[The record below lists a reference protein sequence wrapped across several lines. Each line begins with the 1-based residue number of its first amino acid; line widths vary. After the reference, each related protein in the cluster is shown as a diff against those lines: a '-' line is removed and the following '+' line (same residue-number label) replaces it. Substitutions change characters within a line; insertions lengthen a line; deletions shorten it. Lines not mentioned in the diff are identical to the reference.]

1 MASGKNVAD
10 LKRTL
15 LKPALTSHFEI
26 AMDSPFK
33 AGGTQGGQSSLS
45 KFGVRFEQDQLNLMC
60 SEVSLPGSNLATLE
74 LTSDHTGVTERH
86 AYRRIFDDRLD
97 FTFYVDAANYMPI
110 RFFEAWIDWIVGFDG
125 GDTRDASSYYRA
137 KYRDDYAVDG
147 LKITKFEKSSPAANS
162 REEAVRRGQPATSLT
177 YGFVKAYP
185 ISINSMPVSY
195 EASSLLKCTV
205 SMTYMRY
212 YIDRPQR
219 IAPPADISGRFNPQR
234 NLSIAEQALQNASQ
248 FLPPAVRSV
257 ADVASSILFQ

>member
-110 RFFEAWIDWIVGFDG
+110 RFFEAWIDWIVGFD
-125 GDTRDASSYYRA
+125 
-137 KYRDDYAVDG
+137 DG
-147 LKITKFEKSSPAANS
+147 RETFEFAYWFGNYL
-162 REEAVRRGQPATSLT
+162 VSLMI
-177 YGFVKAYP
+177 
-185 ISINSMPVSY
+185 ISIAFFFGEGIKRVVALKLGFRPEFKIWPNGLAIGTILVLISLGKFWYFLHTNRSPVGRNSGY
-195 EASSLLKCTV
+195 NHC
-205 SMTYMRY
+205 
-212 YIDRPQR
+212 
-219 IAPPADISGRFNPQR
+219 
-234 NLSIAEQALQNASQ
+234 
-248 FLPPAVRSV
+248 
-257 ADVASSILFQ
+257 

>member
-1 MASGKNVAD
+1 M
-10 LKRTL
+10 
-15 LKPALTSHFEI
+15 
-26 AMDSPFK
+26 
-33 AGGTQGGQSSLS
+33 
-45 KFGVRFEQDQLNLMC
+45 
-60 SEVSLPGSNLATLE
+60 SLPGSNLATLE

-110 RFFEAWIDWIVGFDG
+110 RFFEAWIDWIVGFDE
-125 GDTRDASSYYRA
+125 GDTRDTSSYYRA

-147 LKITKFEKSSPAANS
+147 LKITKFERSSPATTS
-162 REEAVRRGQPATSLT
+162 REEAVRRGQQATSLT

-195 EASSLLKCTV
+195 DASSLLKCTV

-219 IAPPADISGRFNPQR
+219 IAPPADISGRFDPQR

-248 FLPPAVRSV
+248 FLPPIV
-257 ADVASSILFQ
+257 SSAAQFLF

>member
-33 AGGTQGGQSSLS
+33 PGGTQGGQESLS
-45 KFGVRFEQDQLNLMC
+45 AFGVRYEQDQLNLMC

-97 FTFYVDAANYMPI
+97 FTFYVDASNYMPI
-110 RFFEAWIDWIVGFDG
+110 RFFEAWIDWIVGFDE
-125 GDTRDASSYYRA
+125 GDTKDSGSYYRA
-137 KYRDDYAVDG
+137 RYRDDYAVEG
-147 LKITKFEKSSPAANS
+147 LKITKFERSSPTATS
-162 REEAVRRGQPATSLT
+162 REEAISRGEPGTSLT

-212 YIDRPQR
+212 YVDRQQR
-219 IAPPADISGRFNPQR
+219 IGAPSDTGGGSSNQR
-234 NLSIAEQALQNASQ
+234 NLSIAEQAILNATQ
-248 FLPPAVRSV
+248 FLPPIVGA
-257 ADVASSILFQ
+257 AAGLFF

>member
-45 KFGVRFEQDQLNLMC
+45 KFDVRFEQDQLNLMC

-110 RFFEAWIDWIVGFDG
+110 RFFEAWIDWIVGFDEG
-125 GDTRDASSYYRA
+125 GTRDPSSYYRA

-147 LKITKFEKSSPAANS
+147 LKITKFEKSSPATTK
-162 REEAVRRGQPATSLT
+162 EAKRRGDPATSLT

-212 YIDRPQR
+212 YIDSTQK
-219 IAPPADISGRFNPQR
+219 IAAPADISGRFDPQR
-234 NLSIAEQALQNASQ
+234 NLSIAEQALQNASS
-248 FLPPAVRSV
+248 FLPPAWKS
-257 ADVASSILFQ
+257 AATIASSIF

>member
-33 AGGTQGGQSSLS
+33 AGGTQGGQSSLG
-45 KFGVRFEQDQLNLMC
+45 KFGVRYEQDQLNLMC

-110 RFFEAWIDWIVGFDG
+110 RFFEA
-125 GDTRDASSYYRA
+125 
-137 KYRDDYAVDG
+137 
-147 LKITKFEKSSPAANS
+147 
-162 REEAVRRGQPATSLT
+162 
-177 YGFVKAYP
+177 
-185 ISINSMPVSY
+185 
-195 EASSLLKCTV
+195 
-205 SMTYMRY
+205 
-212 YIDRPQR
+212 
-219 IAPPADISGRFNPQR
+219 
-234 NLSIAEQALQNASQ
+234 
-248 FLPPAVRSV
+248 
-257 ADVASSILFQ
+257 

>member
-33 AGGTQGGQSSLS
+33 AGGTQGGQSSLG

-110 RFFEAWIDWIVGFDG
+110 RFFEAWIDWIVGFDE
-125 GDTRDASSYYRA
+125 GDTRDTSSYYRA

-147 LKITKFEKSSPAANS
+147 LKITKFERSSPAA
-162 REEAVRRGQPATSLT
+162 TS
-177 YGFVKAYP
+177 
-185 ISINSMPVSY
+185 
-195 EASSLLKCTV
+195 
-205 SMTYMRY
+205 
-212 YIDRPQR
+212 
-219 IAPPADISGRFNPQR
+219 
-234 NLSIAEQALQNASQ
+234 
-248 FLPPAVRSV
+248 
-257 ADVASSILFQ
+257 

>member
-110 RFFEAWIDWIVGFDG
+110 RFFEAWIDWIVGFDDG
-125 GDTRDASSYYRA
+125 SDTRDTSSYYRA

-147 LKITKFEKSSPAANS
+147 LKITKFEKSSPAATS

-195 EASSLLKCTV
+195 DASSLLKCTV

-219 IAPPADISGRFNPQR
+219 IGAPGDTGGGSGNQR
-234 NLSIAEQALQNASQ
+234 NLSIPEQALRNAGQ
-248 FLPPAVRSV
+248 FLPPAVRAV
-257 ADVASSILFQ
+257 ADVASSILF

>member
-110 RFFEAWIDWIVGFDG
+110 RFFEAWIDWIVGFDEG
-125 GDTRDASSYYRA
+125 SDTRDSASYYRA

-147 LKITKFEKSSPAANS
+147 LKIVKFEKSSPSAS
-162 REEAVRRGQPATSLT
+162 SKEEAIRRGRPASSLT

-185 ISINSMPVSY
+185 ISINSIPVSY
-195 EASSLLKCTV
+195 DSSSLLKCTV
-205 SMTYMRY
+205 SMTYIRY
-212 YIDRPQR
+212 YIDSQQR
-219 IAPPADISGRFNPQR
+219 IDGTGAIGENQSI
-234 NLSIAEQALQNASQ
+234 LSIAEQVLANRLAFRNPIVSTIA
-248 FLPPAVRSV
+248 
-257 ADVASSILFQ
+257 SILQ